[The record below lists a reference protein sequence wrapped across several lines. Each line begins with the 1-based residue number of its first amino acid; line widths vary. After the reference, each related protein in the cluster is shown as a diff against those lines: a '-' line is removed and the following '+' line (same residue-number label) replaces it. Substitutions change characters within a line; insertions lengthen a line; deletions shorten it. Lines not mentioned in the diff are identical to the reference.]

1 MQYNLIDRIRLGL
14 LQKTGQRVRVKV
26 RIWVRNVLSRCQNAM
41 FHYTVF
47 CFIQCVILK
56 IGFKKDKGDSNSIEV
71 TFWVRWS
78 LTVWVKLYFHFKG
91 TYCSSFF
98 LEVNRNMSALSLPRD
113 FSVVAWVH
121 LSHFHKP
128 QSCFPGFRKWNCHP
142 GLWK

>member
-71 TFWVRWS
+71 TFWVCCKS
-78 LTVWVKLYFHFKG
+78 NSVGKIIF
-91 TYCSSFF
+91 SF
-98 LEVNRNMSALSLPRD
+98 
-113 FSVVAWVH
+113 
-121 LSHFHKP
+121 
-128 QSCFPGFRKWNCHP
+128 
-142 GLWK
+142 